1 MKTCP
6 IPIVGGHVSILLKP
20 KVMFVIRG
28 RIKGSETWKYLTV
41 DCSYYTFTERVN
53 EAHIFNTYE
62 ECVKVINSDELNKNQ
77 TAYDGVITPSY
88 GLHRLS
94 GVNKQNKSADVELHI
109 SQIKFDDMLDKE
121 IHCEIKEPSKV
132 IYQYD

>member
-1 MKTCP
+1 
-6 IPIVGGHVSILLKP
+6 
-20 KVMFVIRG
+20 MFVIRG

-109 SQIKFDDMLDKE
+109 SQINLMTCWTRKSIVK
-121 IHCEIKEPSKV
+121 SKNP
-132 IYQYD
+132 QK